1 MYTDLRKAFDKV
13 SLPKLIEV
21 LQSYGIHGKVLDW
34 FEVFLFDRTQKVRVN
49 QSISQPL
56 PVTSGVP
63 QGSVVG
69 PLLFLL
75 FIDDITKLGTQKSK
89 LSLFADDA
97 KVYSTDDVDLQSVLY
112 NVDHFFS
119 KRQLSIA
126 PEKCEV
132 INFSKHKHT
141 PQLSIGGTLLTN
153 ISLVKDL
160 GILITDDLRWRQH
173 VLSLKTKAMQRSYMI
188 LRSFNS
194 SNIWILI
201 KAYTTY
207 VRPILE
213 YASSVWNPHLDM
225 NIDDIE
231 SVQRYFTKRACYR
244 CRIPFKTYSER
255 LEKLNMQT
263 LEYRRLMTDI
273 IMTFKIT
280 HNLLDVDSTDFFTPQ
295 ITPYNTRSHRYQL
308 KIPLKSTFSE
318 KSFFANRITT
328 TWNKLPQSMF
338 FPDTLA
344 SFKNKLKLFD
354 LHKIIKLRF
363 K

>member
-1 MYTDLRKAFDKV
+1 MSLQTGKIPWQWKCSHISPIHKKGAKNLAENYRPVSLTSSICRILEKIICEELLCHLSTNNLLSTEQHGFLPGRSTTTQLLGVFNDWTNHYFNGDEVSVVYTDLRKAFDKV

-132 INFSKHKHT
+132 INFSIHT
-141 PQLSIGGTLLTN
+141 PQLSFGGTNLTN

-160 GILITDDLRWRQH
+160 GILITDDLSWRQH
-173 VLSLKTKAMQRSYMI
+173 VLSLNQSYA
-188 LRSFNS
+188 
-194 SNIWILI
+194 
-201 KAYTTY
+201 K
-207 VRPILE
+207 
-213 YASSVWNPHLDM
+213 
-225 NIDDIE
+225 
-231 SVQRYFTKRACYR
+231 
-244 CRIPFKTYSER
+244 
-255 LEKLNMQT
+255 KL
-263 LEYRRLMTDI
+263 Y
-273 IMTFKIT
+273 
-280 HNLLDVDSTDFFTPQ
+280 DS
-295 ITPYNTRSHRYQL
+295 
-308 KIPLKSTFSE
+308 
-318 KSFFANRITT
+318 
-328 TWNKLPQSMF
+328 
-338 FPDTLA
+338 
-344 SFKNKLKLFD
+344 
-354 LHKIIKLRF
+354 
-363 K
+363 